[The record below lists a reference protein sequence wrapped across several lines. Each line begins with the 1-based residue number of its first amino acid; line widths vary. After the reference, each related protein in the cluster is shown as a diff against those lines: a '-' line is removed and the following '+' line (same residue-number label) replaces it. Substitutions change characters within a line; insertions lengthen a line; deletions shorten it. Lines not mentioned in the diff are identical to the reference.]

1 MIWLFTDTHLSELSN
16 DKDNLSNKV
25 WFHSSSFS
33 KWCVLSNCCRH
44 EKVLTVK
51 RNQIWHWSHIY
62 SYSIVPAHFGTH
74 TRTKITELNINIL
87 KSFNVLIQRNK
98 QCWFIYHHKMLRQK
112 KFTFF
117 HVCDAC
123 LFPLVMVVSLNKVS
137 HTSVSRAERFVTLK
151 TGAILHSVSL
161 AVHHFTS
168 TSCVSP
174 FGNVKNI
181 NWPTGWIGW
190 TWQALMVLF
199 RLFGSVFFVKKFL
212 CLKLPLEWG

>member
-1 MIWLFTDTHLSELSN
+1 MEPGINNIDIDIDSISWNF
-16 DKDNLSNKV
+16 
-25 WFHSSSFS
+25 
-33 KWCVLSNCCRH
+33 
-44 EKVLTVK
+44 LTFFNSGKQALVHK
-51 RNQIWHWSHIY
+51 YINQL
-62 SYSIVPAHFGTH
+62 
-74 TRTKITELNINIL
+74 KI
-87 KSFNVLIQRNK
+87 
-98 QCWFIYHHKMLRQK
+98 LRQSVICMS
-112 KFTFF
+112 TFF

-199 RLFGSVFFVKKFL
+199 RLFGSVFFREETSLLKVAPWMGLDFQKYIHLKK
-212 CLKLPLEWG
+212 PRPNEN

>member
-1 MIWLFTDTHLSELSN
+1 MWL
-16 DKDNLSNKV
+16 
-25 WFHSSSFS
+25 HSSSFS

-44 EKVLTVK
+44 EKVLTVI
-51 RNQIWHWSHIY
+51 RFQIWHWSDIY
-62 SYSIVPAHFGTH
+62 SYSIVLAPFWH
-74 TRTKITELNINIL
+74 TYEEKIMEPSINIV
-87 KSFNVLIQRNK
+87 KSFKVLK
-98 QCWFIYHHKMLRQK
+98 LREKTLVHRYINQQK
-112 KFTFF
+112 ILGQSVICMSTFF

-181 NWPTGWIGW
+181 NWPAGWIGC

-199 RLFGSVFFVKKFL
+199 RLFGSVFFVKKLL

>member
-1 MIWLFTDTHLSELSN
+1 MIWLFTGTHLPEDSN

-62 SYSIVPAHFGTH
+62 SYSIVPAHFNTH

-112 KFTFF
+112 KLTFSMSAMPACF
-117 HVCDAC
+117 HWWWSFHWTKWAT
-123 LFPLVMVVSLNKVS
+123 LQW
-137 HTSVSRAERFVTLK
+137 AEQKDLLR
-151 TGAILHSVSL
+151 
-161 AVHHFTS
+161 
-168 TSCVSP
+168 
-174 FGNVKNI
+174 
-181 NWPTGWIGW
+181 
-190 TWQALMVLF
+190 
-199 RLFGSVFFVKKFL
+199 
-212 CLKLPLEWG
+212 